1 MSRAT
6 SKIIK
11 ISVVLM
17 AIPVVAGCSASG
29 LYAQLLMTGSNTLVA
44 ELAAALANFI
54 SASLFGTTTT
64 V

>member
-1 MSRAT
+1 
-6 SKIIK
+6 
-11 ISVVLM
+11 M